1 MCSGS
6 VLSGHCG
13 IQSIWQAKLCWALSQ
28 LAVSRM
34 ESNIGLSKLAEY
46 MESVMMRLN
55 NWLEKQ
61 SSKDETG
68 LLYITLSSVVL
79 YLYLFVLS
87 NIKLDRNWFY

>member
-6 VLSGHCG
+6 VLSGHSG

-34 ESNIGLSKLAEY
+34 ESNITLAEY

-55 NWLEKQ
+55 NWLENQ

-68 LLYITLSSVVL
+68 LLY
-79 YLYLFVLS
+79 
-87 NIKLDRNWFY
+87 K